1 MFSLTNFKS
10 FKKAEIDLSKPFTI
24 LIGPN
29 GSGKSNLIE
38 GIELISYIAQGYP
51 LHEITEV
58 GRGGKL
64 QIRGGLNST
73 PRFGGVRAFYLGVT
87 HLFTLNSLKRY
98 WIYVVGISNSEVR
111 LQPQVMI
118 EEFRNSDETIIFS
131 ARGESE
137 KILSNDINVKYNS
150 FDVNEE
156 MPIVSVSGNRS
167 ILSQYKE
174 FAWQNNKNY
183 QECIK
188 LIQNITDYLGA
199 LFVLDLNP
207 KAIRKY
213 ERMNN
218 NILSKNGE
226 NLSAVLYSL
235 HRGNEEQK
243 QTLNRLLNLIKQ
255 IPEEP
260 YEKFDFITTQLDDVV
275 FGLKHAG
282 TGQLINA
289 FILSDGTLRTL
300 AVLTALET
308 VAEGSLIIIE
318 EFDNG
323 LHPSRLD
330 ILVKAID
337 ECSRRRK
344 LNVLVTTHN
353 PATLNA
359 LEAEQLDGV
368 VFCTW
373 NKEKQASELIKLKD
387 LPRYDQLL
395 ERGRLGDLITRR
407 IVERYFNPDFE
418 EEYKKKSLEWLR
430 SIA

>member
-38 GIELISYIAQGYP
+38 GIELLSHIIKGYS
-51 LHEITEV
+51 LDEITDV
-58 GRGGKL
+58 GRERRL
-64 QIRGGLNST
+64 EIRGGLESCV
-73 PRFGGVRAFYLGVT
+73 RFNEKNCSLGVLSQDT
-87 HLFTLNSLKRY
+87 DESYKITINFENQP
-98 WIYVVGISNSEVR
+98 VISNIQDLNQFTKYFNFSLIIFDPHPR
-111 LQPQVMI
+111 LMRRYERI
-118 EEFRNSDETIIFS
+118 RNSS
-131 ARGESE
+131 
-137 KILSNDINVKYNS
+137 
-150 FDVNEE
+150 
-156 MPIVSVSGNRS
+156 
-167 ILSQYKE
+167 
-174 FAWQNNKNY
+174 
-183 QECIK
+183 
-188 LIQNITDYLGA
+188 
-199 LFVLDLNP
+199 LFKDG
-207 KAIRKY
+207 
-213 ERMNN
+213 
-218 NILSKNGE
+218 S

-243 QTLNRLLNLIKQ
+243 KTLNRLLNLIKQ

-260 YEKFDFITTQLDDVV
+260 YENFDFITTQLDDVV

-359 LEAEQLDGV
+359 LEPEQLDGV

-407 IVERYFNPDFE
+407 IVDRYFNPDFE